1 MGVAYSRGKQNYK
14 YGVTKMVNVCTR
26 KIEKGSCEFFTFGV
40 TPKHFKGGH
49 HGCYSEKKCKFK
61 VDIK

>member
-1 MGVAYSRGKQNYK
+1 
-14 YGVTKMVNVCTR
+14 MVNVCTR
-26 KIEKGSCEFFTFGV
+26 KIEKGTCDFFTFGV